1 MSKTI
6 SLDQL
11 PRQVESLLRIAW
23 EEHDSIFLSARVSQ

>member
-11 PRQVESLLRIAW
+11 PSHVESLLRVAL
-23 EEHDSIFLSARVSQ
+23 EGNDSIVLE